1 MRLPS
6 SARRASSKAAT
17 SASIASSSSLSRS
30 LTGTIAATRFPLRVT
45 IVRFPVKRLSSIV
58 TPNSS
63 RCSRCILRHAGCHRC
78 SRDPS
83 IPHGLQETPRARGAF
98 ASAWE
103 GTAWCTPWIKAN
115 SSSGFLPSVRAEVS
129 IKNRDAH
136 VNRGVP
142 TFSVWSAFTLRSIP
156 HPSSST
162 QSRPQ

>member
-17 SASIASSSSLSRS
+17 SASISSSSRLSRS
-30 LTGTIAATRFPLRVT
+30 LTATIAATRFPLRVT
-45 IVRFPVKRLSSIV
+45 IVCFPVKRLSSIV

-78 SRDPS
+78 SRDRS
-83 IPHGLQETPRARGAF
+83 IPTGYKKLQGRGDFRIRVGRYRVVYTVDHGQLVIEIF
-98 ASAWE
+98 
-103 GTAWCTPWIKAN
+103 
-115 SSSGFLPSVRAEVS
+115 PSVRAEVS
-129 IKNRDAH
+129 IRNRDAH
-136 VNRGVP
+136 INRGVP
-142 TFSVWSAFTLRSIP
+142 TFPVWSAFTLRSIP